1 MMPGKMLMKKPDFF
15 KRSELAASL
24 WAFRQEFLVVGLLSF
39 LTNLLMLAP
48 TVYMLQLFDRVLTSQ
63 NELTLLAVSLITL
76 FLFGVLALSEWV
88 RSRVLVRAGMRFD
101 QQLSTRVFN
110 GSFQAYLGASGAAPS
125 RAFADLILVR
135 QFLTG
140 SGVFALFDAPW
151 APIYIAVIFFLHP
164 WLGALSLVFVVVQ
177 AALAWFGHRRTV
189 APSEQATKAGSET
202 TSDLQSKLRN
212 TEVLESMGMIGHL
225 QKRWNRQYADW
236 MNKSALAQGITH
248 RITAWS
254 KFIRYSQQSLALGAG
269 ALLVI
274 DGQLSPGAMIAA
286 NVLMARALAPIDQ
299 LVGTWRGFVAC
310 RAAFER
316 LEKLLD
322 EFPEQ
327 DPSVSRVGPSGEI
340 SLQGVVASV
349 AGRADPILKNISFS
363 VPAGTVVAV
372 LGPSGSGKSTLAR
385 VLLGIW
391 PEFAGEV
398 LLDGLPVQGWNRLD
412 LGPHL
417 GYLPQDVELFEG
429 SIAENIARLGEVDAP
444 KVIAAARS
452 AGMHEMILRFAKGY
466 DTPIGEAGSLL
477 SGGQRQRIGLARAI
491 YGDPWLVVLDEPN
504 ANLDDAGEAALLHTL
519 RELKA
524 KGKTVFLVTHR
535 PSAVAVADRI
545 MVLREGALVADGP
558 RDAVLAALRRP
569 QAAAPVRTSVQ
580 PA

>member
-1 MMPGKMLMKKPDFF
+1 MKKPDFF

-48 TVYMLQLFDRVLTSQ
+48 TLYMLQLFDRVLTSQ

-76 FLFGVLALSEWV
+76 FLFGVLALSEWL

-110 GSFQAYLGASGAAPS
+110 GSFQAYLGASGSTPS

-164 WLGALSLVFVVVQ
+164 WLGVLSLVFVVVQ

-189 APSEQATKAGSET
+189 APSEEATKAGSET

-212 TEVLESMGMIGHL
+212 TEVLESMGMIGNL

-236 MNKSALAQGITH
+236 MGKSALAQGITH

-274 DGQLSPGAMIAA
+274 DGQLTPGAMIAA

-299 LVGTWRGFVAC
+299 LVSTWRGFVAC

-327 DPSVSRVGPSGEI
+327 DPAVTRVGPTGEI

-349 AGRADPILKNISFS
+349 AGRAAPILKNISFS

-385 VLLGIW
+385 VMLGIW
-391 PEFAGEV
+391 PEFSGAV

-429 SIAENIARLGEVDAP
+429 SIAENIARLGEVDAR

-504 ANLDDAGEAALLHTL
+504 ANLDDAGEAALLRTL

-535 PSAVAVADRI
+535 PGAVAVADRV
-545 MVLREGALVADGP
+545 MVLREGELVADGP
-558 RDAVLAALRRP
+558 RDAVLATLRRP
-569 QAAAPVRTSVQ
+569 PSAAPARASAQ
-580 PA
+580 PACA

>member
-1 MMPGKMLMKKPDFF
+1 
-15 KRSELAASL
+15 
-24 WAFRQEFLVVGLLSF
+24 
-39 LTNLLMLAP
+39 
-48 TVYMLQLFDRVLTSQ
+48 
-63 NELTLLAVSLITL
+63 
-76 FLFGVLALSEWV
+76 
-88 RSRVLVRAGMRFD
+88 
-101 QQLSTRVFN
+101 
-110 GSFQAYLGASGAAPS
+110 
-125 RAFADLILVR
+125 
-135 QFLTG
+135 
-140 SGVFALFDAPW
+140 
-151 APIYIAVIFFLHP
+151 
-164 WLGALSLVFVVVQ
+164 
-177 AALAWFGHRRTV
+177 
-189 APSEQATKAGSET
+189 
-202 TSDLQSKLRN
+202 
-212 TEVLESMGMIGHL
+212 
-225 QKRWNRQYADW
+225 
-236 MNKSALAQGITH
+236 
-248 RITAWS
+248 
-254 KFIRYSQQSLALGAG
+254 
-269 ALLVI
+269 
-274 DGQLSPGAMIAA
+274 MIAA

-299 LVGTWRGFVAC
+299 LVSTWRGFVAC
-310 RAAFER
+310 RSAFER

-322 EFPEQ
+322 AFPAQ
-327 DPSVSRVGPSGEI
+327 DPAVSRVGPSGEI

-349 AGRADPILKNISFS
+349 AGRAAPILKNISFS

-372 LGPSGSGKSTLAR
+372 MGPSGSGKSTLAR

-504 ANLDDAGEAALLHTL
+504 ANLDDAGEAALLQTL

-535 PSAVAVADRI
+535 PGAVAVADRL
-545 MVLREGALVADGP
+545 MVLRDGELVANGP
-558 RDAVLAALRRP
+558 RDAVLASLRRP
-569 QAAAPVRTSVQ
+569 QSAAPARTSVQ